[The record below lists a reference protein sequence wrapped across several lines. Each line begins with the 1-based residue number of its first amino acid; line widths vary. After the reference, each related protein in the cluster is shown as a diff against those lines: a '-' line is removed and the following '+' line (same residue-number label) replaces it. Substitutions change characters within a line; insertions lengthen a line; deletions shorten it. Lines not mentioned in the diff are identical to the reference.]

1 MYVDGQRCVYV
12 FACSISL
19 ISVQSYTF
27 ICTEVKTNERIVHAP
42 SSQFVAQLL
51 ALEAWA
57 SEPGGLGRG
66 EGLSKA
72 QSNKGGLAPPLF
84 LSGNVTVPKFTLK
97 D

>member
-57 SEPGGLGRG
+57 SEPGGGAREGGGAKQGTKQQRG
-66 EGLSKA
+66 FS
-72 QSNKGGLAPPLF
+72 PPPPFFSLRKCNC
-84 LSGNVTVPKFTLK
+84 S
-97 D
+97 